1 MNLQE
6 QITQLSNQINKLQTE
21 KQLLEIKIQNLEE
34 QDLEFQ
40 INNFK
45 QEIDTNVRKINAD
58 IKMTNALRYDHESE
72 EFIYDPGFGP
82 AIYYSYEFGDNQ
94 SIYEVIATLKR
105 NIHLYN
111 LLKNFDYEF
120 NTDAWINK
128 HKDRPYNKIYF
139 SGEHIY
145 GSFYQKDDYIDTK
158 IVAYNCWDNEGFT
171 IQIDDT
177 VTVQAS
183 TLMDDIDIEVVDSRH
198 LKDDDTFDDQVR
210 EMIANVKSYVI
221 ANKNN

>member
-1 MNLQE
+1 M
-6 QITQLSNQINKLQTE
+6 QTE

-105 NIHLYN
+105 NIHLHN

-120 NTDAWINK
+120 D
-128 HKDRPYNKIYF
+128 
-139 SGEHIY
+139 E
-145 GSFYQKDDYIDTK
+145 DTK
-158 IVAYNCWDNEGFT
+158 IVLTTKYTSQANASMAVFT
-171 IQIDDT
+171 RKTTILI
-177 VTVQAS
+177 
-183 TLMDDIDIEVVDSRH
+183 
-198 LKDDDTFDDQVR
+198 LK
-210 EMIANVKSYVI
+210 S
-221 ANKNN
+221 

>member
-1 MNLQE
+1 MDLQE

-105 NIHLYN
+105 NIHLHN

-120 NTDAWINK
+120 DEDTWDNK

-139 SGEHIY
+139 SGERIY
-145 GSFYQKDDYIDTK
+145 GCFYQKDDYIDTK
-158 IVAYNCWDNEGFT
+158 IVAYNCWDNKGFA

-177 VTVQAS
+177 VTVQAN
-183 TLMDDIDIEVVDSRH
+183 TLMNDIDIEVVDSRH
-198 LKDDDTFDDQVR
+198 LKDDNTFEDQVR

-221 ANKNN
+221 TNKNN